1 MHTQCPFC
9 NTLFRVR
16 AEQLRAARGQV
27 RCSRCDQIFNAL
39 ENLGESTSAEKEEW
53 PESLLIDSGS
63 PPPGEPESPEEED
76 FELEIGSGI
85 QDEGHIE
92 LGDLLDISA
101 DPFPGR
107 GEITTLEI
115 GEIDHEL
122 GEIGSFA
129 GDENHDLGEIA
140 SAMEE
145 LKPGLAE
152 PGEETEADLEE
163 LDSDLADLEPELEQ
177 LVSQLD
183 ELDEESQP
191 SILEE
196 PAPYPEVAGLE
207 GLEPGPEETAE
218 PDLTDLTSQL
228 DKIYQESGDI
238 EPKPEAMEPELEDLV
253 SELEEL
259 EAESEQILQA
269 PEEPAPMEEEFGF
282 ESDNGT
288 VPAAGDREETAPDLE
303 EIELH
308 AVEQGETTEA
318 ALAELASQLETFEP
332 ESEVFEPETETIP
345 VAEEPVEPEPFE
357 TDVEAEMAQMAPA
370 PVDMADITAAE
381 EPAQPEAISLDDTL
395 VEKPEKKG
403 GRVFWTLGC
412 IILILGAVA
421 QASWLGRQ
429 QLLRYP
435 EGRSL
440 LEAVCQV
447 AGCQLPARRAPK
459 KIVVLNRSIVS
470 HQEAENA
477 LQINITFVNRAK
489 FDQPLPLLHI
499 ALYNRDKKPVVQ
511 RRFSPLEYLG
521 RKPGEEELL
530 KPEQAMEVEMV
541 VEDPG
546 SDVTGFKLDFF

>member
-39 ENLGESTSAEKEEW
+39 ENLGESTSAEKDEW
-53 PESLLIDSGS
+53 PESLLIDSASS
-63 PPPGEPESPEEED
+63 PPDEPESPEED
-76 FELEIGSGI
+76 FELEIGGGI
-85 QDEGHIE
+85 QNEGHIE
-92 LGDLLDISA
+92 LGDLLDISS

-107 GEITTLEI
+107 GEITTLEL

-129 GDENHDLGEIA
+129 GEENNDLGEIA

-163 LDSDLADLEPELEQ
+163 LDSDLAALEPELEQ

-191 SILEE
+191 SLPEE
-196 PAPYPEVAGLE
+196 PAPYPEEVDLE
-207 GLEPGPEETAE
+207 GLEPGPEETTE
-218 PDLTDLTSQL
+218 PDLADLTSQL
-228 DKIYQESGDI
+228 DKIYQESGSA
-238 EPKPEAMEPELEDLV
+238 EPKPEGMEPELEDLV

-259 EAESEQILQA
+259 EAESEQILQT
-269 PEEPAPMEEEFGF
+269 PEEPAPVAKEL
-282 ESDNGT
+282 ESDIGT

-303 EIELH
+303 EIELQ

-318 ALAELASQLETFEP
+318 VLAELASQLETFEP
-332 ESEVFEPETETIP
+332 EPETIP
-345 VAEEPVEPEPFE
+345 VAEEPAEPEPFE
-357 TDVEAEMAQMAPA
+357 TDMEAEMAQGSPE
-370 PVDMADITAAE
+370 PVHIADITADE
-381 EPAQPEAISLDDTL
+381 EPVQSEPISLDDTL
-395 VEKPEKKG
+395 AEEPEKKS

-412 IILILGAVA
+412 IILILVAVA

-435 EGRSL
+435 EGRTL
-440 LEAVCQV
+440 LETVCKV
-447 AGCQLPARRAPK
+447 AGCQLPARRVPK
-459 KIVVLNRSIVS
+459 KIEVLNRSIVS
-470 HQEAENA
+470 HPEAENA
-477 LQINITFVNRAK
+477 LQINITFVNRAR

-499 ALYNRDKKPVVQ
+499 ALYNRDKQPVVQ

-521 RKPGEEELL
+521 RQPGEEELL
-530 KPEQAMEVEMV
+530 KPQQAMEVEMV

-546 SDVTGFKLDFF
+546 NDVTGFKLDFF